1 MMRPPYFRR
10 SFLSL
15 STLLRD
21 IIVNRQLSKIRQ
33 RYPAA
38 RKILTDKQ
46 REGESMK
53 RGGVWCYIF
62 TYFYLD
68 ESATRQFFHAVGCGL
83 AVGAWWGEPVLGAK
97 KEREKEESSLV

>member
-1 MMRPPYFRR
+1 MMRPPYFLR

-46 REGESMK
+46 REGDSMK

-62 TYFYLD
+62 TYFYFRCMNPLPGN
-68 ESATRQFFHAVGCGL
+68 FFML
-83 AVGAWWGEPVLGAK
+83 WAVGAW
-97 KEREKEESSLV
+97 